1 MSLVFE
7 WDSVKAWQNKAK
19 HGVTFEEAQ
28 TVFRDP
34 LGGIIDDPL
43 HSMDEQRLLLIGM
56 SDRQRLITVMFTEKG
71 DRIRLISAR
80 LVTRAERRN
89 YEETSR

>member
-7 WDSVKAWQNKAK
+7 WDSVKAWQNAAK
-19 HGVTFEEAQ
+19 HSVTFEEAQ

-43 HSMDEQRLLLIGM
+43 HSTDEQRLLLIGM

-80 LVTRAERRN
+80 QVTRVERRN